1 MIVTTETTNS
11 SETKVLLMHPAGKV
25 QLLSIPEVFQDQINR
40 EVIVPIH
47 QELILIVQDQIG
59 HTVTNQD
66 QINREVIVPMHQEQ
80 ILIVQDQI
88 GHIVTNQDQINRA
101 VIVPMHQELILIVQD
116 QTIHTPPRKLQG
128 IQIQPVDTGRVI
140 DQNLDQGLTF
150 QGNSIRLDGLGM
162 TNRAENEISVFE
174 EMHPLLIAM

>member
-1 MIVTTETTNS
+1 M
-11 SETKVLLMHPAGKV
+11 
-25 QLLSIPEVFQDQINR
+25 
-40 EVIVPIH
+40 H
-47 QELILIVQDQIG
+47 QEQILIVQDQI
-59 HTVTNQD
+59 VPIVINQD

-88 GHIVTNQDQINRA
+88 VPIVTNQDQISLA

-116 QTIHTPPRKLQG
+116 QTIHTPPRKLQE
-128 IQIQPVDTGRVI
+128 IQIHLVDTGRVI

-162 TNRAENEISVFE
+162 TNRAENEINVFE
-174 EMHPLLIAM
+174 ETHLLLIMM